1 MTKIKNYELD
11 STINDDDKVIGTD
24 GLPGPNFGRT
34 KNYSIG
40 SLVTYIEDQLDPVD
54 GSGTL
59 NTIPIWTPDGD
70 TLGDSILTYSPVN
83 TEINVGGKLN
93 VASTLNVVGN
103 TTVSSLTLQG
113 YLADVNGEYGT
124 AGQLLSSTGTAVDW
138 QDFATLVPNNITG
151 SGTLNTIAMFTP
163 DGTSIGDS
171 LITQNAAGTRIDITV
186 NSTAINGNV
195 GIIGNL
201 DLSGVAAF
209 ENDISVGEGLKDA
222 SDSYGAANQIL
233 TSTGTQTS
241 WQDFATLVP
250 NNITG
255 SGTVEYIPK
264 FTPDGTAIGDSIMF
278 TKPNGIHLQVGV
290 SGGTETTLGAGF
302 ISTGGVGADTVTATN
317 INAGATG
324 TLTAS
329 GNIILGD
336 STADTTTI
344 NSTLSILSV
353 VKDSTDTVGT
363 VGQVLAANAA
373 SELLW
378 QDQDGDTTYS
388 ISSQQAAS
396 DVEISLT
403 GSDVTDTEV
412 TLVAGNSI
420 TLTDDGSNSITIAAT
435 GGAANTTYSLNSTQ
449 AGTYTDLQ
457 LVGSDATTT
466 SYRFEAGTGV
476 TFDQDPG
483 VATTIDFDISSS
495 GAVGGSGTLNTVP
508 LWTPDGN
515 TLGDSSLTVD
525 ADGGVKI
532 DTLAYGTSNITPEL
546 TLYGNKASLILESVG
561 YGDAFI
567 FFKPNPTSGSL
578 GVFDI
583 TDPVPETPS
592 AKFTWK
598 KSVSEYMRLDTVT
611 GNLGVGTTNP
621 SHRVTVDGQ
630 AGFKA
635 SDQGIVY
642 FNINKDNAS
651 GYTFIGTGMIN
662 STLYV
667 GSPSPMATQH
677 LEVLGTGKFRDGI
690 KDTSDSVGTSGQI
703 LTSTGS
709 QVQWV
714 DLSGLIPNNVTGS
727 GTENSGVLWGAGG
740 TVLTDSLLKHGTGVN
755 SVGIGFNND
764 TQGVESI
771 AFTRSTSRSKASF
784 ALGYETVTD
793 GEFSVTLGKGTYTAG
808 KHAMAANYKSLGL
821 GQSSFAGGHTSA
833 TGGDGAVALGHN
845 ASAGN
850 FGAAKLVATFP
861 NDQTTF
867 DIEGIVGTVEAGLFM
882 RYGENLDVPD
892 PRIEVLTFTD
902 NGNNSATLT
911 VAGIGIRPIQGELV
925 VFEEA
930 TPFRGDHQG
939 GVALGND
946 AYSLGEGTVSIGHTS
961 VAEADKAVALGDAA
975 RSSGASSVAIGK
987 NATVTSADTIALGGD
1002 STKILMNALAASS
1015 SYADDT
1021 AAAAGGVAIG
1031 ELYRNG
1037 NIVQIRLT

>member
-40 SLVTYIEDQLDPVD
+40 SLVTYIENQLDPVD

-70 TLGDSILTYSPVN
+70 TLGDSIMTYDTGTITVA
-83 TEINVGGKLN
+83 GGLGITGALLDGTS
-93 VASTLNVVGN
+93 AS
-103 TTVSSLTLQG
+103 
-113 YLADVNGEYGT
+113 GT
-124 AGQLLSSTGTAVDW
+124 ANQLLTSTGTQTSW
-138 QDFATLVPNNITG
+138 QDFSTLVPNNITG

-163 DGTSIGDS
+163 DGTAIGDS
-171 LITQNAAGTRIDITV
+171 VIVQNIAGNRIDINAGTV
-186 NSTAINGNV
+186 INANA
-195 GIIGNL
+195 GITGNL
-201 DLSGVAAF
+201 DVTLTATF
-209 ENDISVGEGLKDA
+209 EGDVSLGEGLKDA
-222 SDSYGAANQIL
+222 SDSYGTNKQIL

-264 FTPDGTAIGDSIMF
+264 FTPDGAAIGDSIMF
-278 TKPNGIHLQVGV
+278 TISNGTEIQVGV
-290 SGGTETTLGAGF
+290 SAGPSQTTLGAGF
-302 ISTGGVGADTVTATN
+302 VSTGGLGADTVTATN

-336 STADTTTI
+336 ATADTTTI

-353 VKDSTDTVGT
+353 VKDSNDTLGTD
-363 VGQVLAANAA
+363 GQVLVANAA

-378 QDQDGDTTYS
+378 QDQTGDTTYTY
-388 ISSQQAAS
+388 SSAQA
-396 DVEISLT
+396 
-403 GSDVTDTEV
+403 GSDAVIRLTDGVTNQDV

-420 TLTDDGSNSITIAAT
+420 SLTDNGSNGITIDAT
-435 GGAANTTYSLNSTQ
+435 GGAANTTYSLNNTQ
-449 AGTYTDLQ
+449 AATYTDLQ

-483 VATTIDFDISSS
+483 VATTIEFDLSTS
-495 GAVGGSGTLNTVP
+495 GAVSGSGDLNHFA
-508 LWTPDGN
+508 LWSPDGQ
-515 TLGDSSLTVD
+515 TLDTSPFAIDSFGGGGNPLKANISGND
-525 ADGGVKI
+525 AI
-532 DTLAYGTSNITPEL
+532 FSISAI
-546 TLYGNKASLILESVG
+546 G
-561 YGDAFI
+561 YGDATLMFQ
-567 FFKPNPTSGSL
+567 PNTSGNNL
-578 GVFDI
+578 GVFELV
-583 TDPVPETPS
+583 DPVPASPS
-592 AKFTWK
+592 TKFAWK
-598 KSVSEYMRLDTVT
+598 KGGSEYMRLDTVT

-621 SHRVTVDGQ
+621 TFKVDVEGTTAFRATD
-630 AGFKA
+630 AGVSYFEVFKE
-635 SDQGIVY
+635 
-642 FNINKDNAS
+642 FNNTAIWTGVNGETIYIGSFAPAQSQNLQVM
-651 GYTFIGTGMIN
+651 GTGRFM
-662 STLYV
+662 
-667 GSPSPMATQH
+667 
-677 LEVLGTGKFRDGI
+677 DGI
-690 KDTSDSVGTSGQI
+690 KDTSNSVGTSGQI

-727 GTENSGVLWGAGG
+727 GTENFGVLWGAGG
-740 TVLTDSLLKHGTGVN
+740 TVLTDSLLKHGTGVD
-755 SVGIGFNND
+755 SIGIGLNND
-764 TQGVESI
+764 TQGLESI
-771 AFTRSTSRSKASF
+771 AFTRSTSKADYSF
-784 ALGYETVTD
+784 ALGYESVTD

-808 KHAMAANYKSLGL
+808 RHAMAANYKSLAL

-911 VAGIGIRPIQGELV
+911 VAAPGIRPIQGELV

-1015 SYADDT
+1015 SYADDV